1 MALLFLAAFEEL
13 AIATVMPRIAD
24 ELHGHSVYS
33 LGLAAPMATAI
44 IGMVVSGAWSDRRG
58 PRGPF
63 WFGSVVFGAG
73 LLVAG
78 LAPEMTTFV
87 IGRLLQG
94 LGAGAIN
101 VTIYVL
107 VARLYPMHLH
117 AKIFGLFAACWVI
130 PSLIGPFLA
139 GAVAQAFSW
148 HWVFLGVLVLA
159 AVACLTMVP
168 SLQRLPSEEDPM
180 PDGAGQDGASGT
192 SPGADSAGGIRKIV
206 IDVSRAAVI
215 AFAVLSVGFLGDW
228 GVWRYVVLAVV
239 VAFILVLIKPL
250 LPKGAFLL
258 AIGLPA
264 VIVLRGLLAAADF
277 GAEAYLPLLFNK
289 VYGLDL
295 TLSGLALTVSAIS
308 WALASW
314 AQGKF
319 FEAWNDRSLLTF
331 AVAFVLVAIGGVAVC
346 TVLQLPVWIIV
357 VFWAISG
364 FGMGLAYPRMST
376 MVIRLSPRNKQG
388 FNSAAL
394 NMSDSTG
401 AALGVAG
408 LGTLQHGAAV
418 GPLAAIFFVATVV
431 AGFAW
436 FVATRTGQGG
446 GRDVGQGEVRV
457 DSNPES

>member
-1 MALLFLAAFEEL
+1 MSLLFLAAFEEL

-24 ELHGHSVYS
+24 DLHGHSVYS
-33 LGLAAPMATAI
+33 LGVAAPMATAI
-44 IGMVVSGAWSDRRG
+44 IGMVVSGAWSDRHG

-63 WFGSVVFGAG
+63 WFGSTLFGAG

-87 IGRLLQG
+87 VGRLLQG

-117 AKIFGLFAACWVI
+117 AKIFGLFAACWVV

-139 GAVAQAFSW
+139 GAVAQALTW
-148 HWVFLGVLVLA
+148 HWVFLGVLILA
-159 AVACLTMVP
+159 GAACATMMP
-168 SLQRLPSEEDPM
+168 SLKRLPDEDGM
-180 PDGAGQDGASGT
+180 PDGASPDGADGT
-192 SPGADSAGGIRKIV
+192 SAGAASGGVRKVV
-206 IDVSRAAVI
+206 IDVARAAVT
-215 AFAVLSVGFLGDW
+215 ALAVLSIGFMSGL
-228 GVWRYVVLAVV
+228 GVWRYLILAVV
-239 VAFILVLIKPL
+239 VAVILMLIRPL

-258 AIGLPA
+258 AIGLPT

-289 VYGLDL
+289 VYDMDL
-295 TLSGLALTVSAIS
+295 ALSGLALTVSAIT
-308 WALASW
+308 WAVASW
-314 AQGKF
+314 AQGRF
-319 FEAWNDRSLLTF
+319 FDTWNDRALLTF
-331 AVAFVLVAIGGVAVC
+331 AVGFVVAAIAGVAVS
-346 TVLQLPVWIIV
+346 TMLHLPVWIIV
-357 VFWAISG
+357 VSWAVSG
-364 FGMGLAYPRMST
+364 FGMGMAYPRMST

-408 LGTLQHGAAV
+408 LGTLQHGATV
-418 GPLAAIFFVATVV
+418 GPLAAIFTVATLI
-431 AGFAW
+431 AAFAW
-436 FVATRTGQGG
+436 FAATRAGRGG
-446 GRDVGQGEVRV
+446 TRDVGQNEAAI
-457 DSNPES
+457 

>member
-1 MALLFLAAFEEL
+1 MSLLFLAAFEEL

-24 ELHGHSVYS
+24 ELDGHSAYS

-44 IGMVVSGAWSDRRG
+44 IGMVVSGAWSDRKG

-63 WFGSVVFGAG
+63 WFGAVVFGAG

-87 IGRLLQG
+87 VGRLLQG
-94 LGAGAIN
+94 LGGGAIN

-107 VARLYPMHLH
+107 VARMYPMHLH

-130 PSLIGPFLA
+130 PSLVGPFLA

-148 HWVFLGVLVLA
+148 HWVFLGVLILEA
-159 AVACLTMVP
+159 GACAIMFP
-168 SLQRLPSEEDPM
+168 SLQGLPAEEM
-180 PDGAGQDGASGT
+180 PDDAAQDGASGT
-192 SPGADSAGGIRKIV
+192 SEGLRQVV
-206 IDVSRAAVI
+206 INVARAAVI
-215 AFAVLSVGFLGDW
+215 AFAVLSIGFLGDW
-228 GVWRYVVLAVV
+228 GVWRYVVMAAM
-239 VAFILVLIKPL
+239 VALILVLIKPL

-289 VYGLDL
+289 VYDLDL
-295 TLSGLALTVSAIS
+295 TLSGLALTVSAIT

-314 AQGKF
+314 AQGHF
-319 FEAWNDRSLLTF
+319 FESWSDRSLLMF
-331 AVAFVLVAIGGVAVC
+331 SVAFVVAAIAGVAVC
-346 TVLQLPVWIIV
+346 TALQFSVWAIV

-364 FGMGLAYPRMST
+364 FGMGLAYPRIST

-418 GPLAAIFFVATVV
+418 GPLAAIFTVATVLAV
-431 AGFAW
+431 FAW
-436 FVATRTGQGG
+436 FVATRAGRGG
-446 GRDVGQGEVRV
+446 GREVGQGEVQV
-457 DSNPES
+457 DSDRKS